1 MRFVLSTFALFLTL
15 ALTLDARAETKGSPR
30 VKIETSKGAIIV
42 ELYPDKAPLS
52 VENFL
57 KYVEAKHYD
66 STVFHRVIKGF
77 MIQGGGFTADLAQ
90 KPTRAPIKLEVGK
103 GLSNKRG
110 MLSMARTAV
119 QDSATAQFF
128 INHVD
133 NANLD
138 SYGGGY
144 AVFGKVVEGMEIVD
158 AIAGVATGVKNGMRD
173 VPNEAVTIKSVT
185 KL

>member
-30 VKIETSKGAIIV
+30 VKIETSKGAIVV

-110 MLSMARTAV
+110 MLAMARTAV